1 MRWNFQFF
9 LCSVFSF
16 SLAVASA
23 KPVSFHSSEEVV
35 TALKIFAIDK
45 MAKDVAK
52 DPATTAD
59 ALLEIKRAVDFSKDN
74 TLSATAYQL
83 LLKVSIATLKSD
95 PQFTA
100 AEILEPL
107 YKKNPELFKKNLQA
121 FPARQQKELLKDIEL
136 SEKESTQ
143 GNG

>member
-1 MRWNFQFF
+1 MSRSFQFF
-9 LCSVFSF
+9 LCGMF
-16 SLAVASA
+16 SLSLSVASA
-23 KPVSFHSSEEVV
+23 KPVSFHSSEEIV
-35 TALKIFAIDK
+35 TTLKNFVT
-45 MAKDVAK
+45 DVAK

-107 YKKNPELFKKNLQA
+107 YKKNPELFKTNLQA